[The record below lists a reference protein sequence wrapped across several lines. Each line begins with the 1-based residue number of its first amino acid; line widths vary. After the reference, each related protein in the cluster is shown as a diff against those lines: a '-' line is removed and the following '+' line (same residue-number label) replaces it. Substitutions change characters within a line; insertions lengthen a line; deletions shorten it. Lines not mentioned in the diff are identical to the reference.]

1 MVTSGT
7 RWSMCGSVTWA
18 GFASGAGANVVWSIS
33 LQPDSDRPASSTMPA
48 IMRVPTTVHRP
59 LRSGR
64 DFAGSG
70 ALGKMP
76 GVQRPEGP
84 PHDLADRDDLAD
96 QGDRPDQPA
105 HQPAHRRQAAVGP
118 ADVHGRD
125 RR

>member
-7 RWSMCGSVTWA
+7 RWSIGGSVTWT

-33 LQPDSDRPASSTMPA
+33 LQPVSDRPASSTMPA

-76 GVQRPEGP
+76 GVQRAEGS
-84 PHDLADRDDLAD
+84 HDRPD
-96 QGDRPDQPA
+96 QDNRPDQPA
-105 HQPAHRRQAAVGP
+105 HQPAHRRQAVVGP
-118 ADVHGRD
+118 ADVHGGD
-125 RR
+125 RRHAEG